1 MSPQQLS
8 KVYSVI
14 GIFLLYFTIDTWSVT
29 RGGQI
34 IFGSKGV
41 DPHRVHA
48 AVNGIPIF
56 SFLLCLISIVGI
68 IYAGRSGID
77 AKWHS
82 RVPILGFESMNT
94 GSLEGK
100 LYQAASLIGV
110 SIVPAIGLLSLWI
123 PLSMAPVITT
133 SYHPHLLPSI
143 WSWSALTNFGD
154 PARVCNELKHTG
166 ESVSCDPSSITFLPG
181 LEPTVLVVFTAIAIG
196 SVLIHWT
203 GLLRNRTNL
212 TDNSSY

>member
-100 LYQAASLIGV
+100 LYQAASLIG
-110 SIVPAIGLLSLWI
+110 SLDRSGDRALK
-123 PLSMAPVITT
+123 PLDTVVHGSG
-133 SYHPHLLPSI
+133 HH
-143 WSWSALTNFGD
+143 
-154 PARVCNELKHTG
+154 NEL
-166 ESVSCDPSSITFLPG
+166 SPTFAS
-181 LEPTVLVVFTAIAIG
+181 EHMELVGA
-196 SVLIHWT
+196 
-203 GLLRNRTNL
+203 
-212 TDNSSY
+212 D